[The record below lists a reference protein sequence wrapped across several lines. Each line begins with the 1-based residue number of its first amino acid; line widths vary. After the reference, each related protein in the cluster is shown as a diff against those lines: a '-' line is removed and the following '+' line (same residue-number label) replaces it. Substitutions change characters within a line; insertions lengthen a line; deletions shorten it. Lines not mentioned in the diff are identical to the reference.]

1 MWLLPTGYNFLLQAG
16 SIANDT
22 FPTVYA
28 LAAVDF
34 GCRAWVSR
42 RPADLWL
49 SLLAAGLLTGAKA
62 SNLPLLL
69 PWAIVLVPLW
79 PLLKAKPVAALAVA
93 ALAALVSFV
102 PTALLNVIYCGD
114 WSGLTLERAGMEMKN
129 PLVGLWGNGLLLLLN
144 NLVPPFF
151 PQAAWWNQAA
161 LSILPQA
168 LVGPLVANFEQ
179 GFHLLFE
186 MPTEDWAGIGFGL
199 SWLLV
204 AAVVAAFWLGPCRR
218 NRSATCFD
226 CDRQHD
232 GSDATGPVFQS
243 PANKATWEASRRMPA
258 ALRRWVLIAPWAA
271 LAAYSMKSGMITGAR
286 LISPYYPLLL
296 PLVLAAGLGRSV
308 AGIAG
313 FGVDACAP
321 FMAGPRGPFEV
332 PGLETWPAVD
342 RAGLERLYGLF
353 WPLRSAGGSARIAPQ
368 GTDCGRVYG
377 R

>member
-114 WSGLTLERAGMEMKN
+114 WSGLTLERAGM
-129 PLVGLWGNGLLLLLN
+129 
-144 NLVPPFF
+144 
-151 PQAAWWNQAA
+151 
-161 LSILPQA
+161 
-168 LVGPLVANFEQ
+168 
-179 GFHLLFE
+179 
-186 MPTEDWAGIGFGL
+186 GFGL

-296 PLVLAAGLGRSV
+296 PLV
-308 AGIAG
+308 
-313 FGVDACAP
+313 
-321 FMAGPRGPFEV
+321 
-332 PGLETWPAVD
+332 
-342 RAGLERLYGLF
+342 
-353 WPLRSAGGSARIAPQ
+353 
-368 GTDCGRVYG
+368 
-377 R
+377 